1 MPPALPARSFI
12 ASALRRSLLIGAVW
26 LMLGN
31 TDPMGLLV
39 GAAAT
44 AAAVCLSLWLSPPSP
59 AWRLLPLLR
68 IVPGFLARSLWGGV
82 DVAVRALHPRMPL
95 RPGWISLP
103 TTLSPAGR
111 VTLGT
116 LLSLMPGTLAAG
128 SDGRRVLIHAL
139 DTRLAVK
146 PAAERDAARLARAI
160 PPDTQPDAEEPRG
173 ND

>member
-1 MPPALPARSFI
+1 MPPALSARSFF
-12 ASALRRSLLIGAVW
+12 ASAGRRSLLIGAVW

-31 TDPMGLLV
+31 TTPAGLLV
-39 GAAAT
+39 GATAT
-44 AAAVCLSLWLSPPSP
+44 AAAVWLSLWLSPPAR
-59 AWRLLPLLR
+59 AWRPLPLLR
-68 IVPGFLARSLWGGV
+68 ILPGFLARSLWGGV

-103 TTLSPAGR
+103 TTLSASGR

-128 SDGRRVLIHAL
+128 SDGRRLLIHTL
-139 DTRLAVK
+139 DTRLAVR
-146 PAAERDAARLARAI
+146 PAAQRDAAQLASSI
-160 PPDTQPDAEEPRG
+160 PPDSEEASG